1 MHCNYGAVHSSHQP
15 KATQQ
20 TDPAQQFE
28 PVAIVSCSGG
38 KCSGVHGQA
47 AFPTLHAAHNHN
59 TPDVDDIK
67 HECFFVES
75 RYLDVDRP
83 DLMPARLKRN
93 VLEQKDEWP
102 RHQATAPP
110 WKKGDRKKMT
120 DQKWTF
126 G

>member
-28 PVAIVSCSGG
+28 PVAIVSCSGD
-38 KCSGVHGQA
+38 KCSEVHGQA
-47 AFPTLHAAHNHN
+47 AFSTLHAAHNHN
-59 TPDVDDIK
+59 IPDIDDIK

-93 VLEQKDEWP
+93 VLVVVNLQNCEPNSRTSIEP
-102 RHQATAPP
+102 HLFCFRGA
-110 WKKGDRKKMT
+110 KG
-120 DQKWTF
+120 
-126 G
+126 